1 MIFVAVVVG
10 VDKSAY
16 VEAVPGG
23 VIPRICR
30 ALIVMHVI
38 SSILLHQQ
46 QQRSMWWL
54 LLFDVEAVTASSF
67 VVDGKSRE
75 HLEWT

>member
-16 VEAVPGG
+16 VAAVLGG

-30 ALIVMHVI
+30 VLIVMHVI
-38 SSILLHQQ
+38 SSVLLHQQ
-46 QQRSMWWL
+46 RSMCWL

-67 VVDGKSRE
+67 VVDGKSRD
-75 HLEWT
+75 HSEWT